1 MKLEELVKQLELAYG
16 EGLRSVV
23 LFGSAVA
30 GEHNPKKSDYN
41 VLVVVDALPLERLRA
56 VAAVSKAWAE
66 DGDPPPLTF
75 TNSEWRSS
83 ADIFPMEYADI
94 LERHR
99 ILLGIPPF
107 DGIKVSPSDLRLQV
121 EQQTMGKLLQ
131 LRQATMGAGGD
142 TRLQIEVLEK
152 SLSTLMVIFRGVS
165 RLHGQV
171 PSQDYEEL
179 TRQLAQRASFAPDP
193 FVRVIQHV
201 RGTSKIPR
209 EAAARILEGYL
220 GAMERL
226 VAYLDEFRG

>member
-1 MKLEELVKQLELAYG
+1 MKLDELVRQLQLAYADA
-16 EGLRSVV
+16 LRSVV

-30 GEHNPKKSDYN
+30 GEHNPKNSDYN
-41 VLVVVDALPLERLRA
+41 VLVIVDALPLERLRA
-56 VAAVSKAWAE
+56 VAAGTKGWAE
-66 DGDPPPLTF
+66 GGNPPPLTF

-99 ILLGIPPF
+99 VLFGDPPF
-107 DGIKVSPSDLRLQV
+107 DGIRVAPSDLRLQV

-142 TRLQIEVLEK
+142 SKLQLEVLEK

-165 RLHGQV
+165 RLVGQA

-179 TRQLAQRASFAPDP
+179 TRSLAQRAGFSPEP
-193 FVRVIQHV
+193 FVKVIRHV
-201 RGTSKIPR
+201 RGTEKISR
-209 EAAARILEGYL
+209 ESAA
-220 GAMERL
+220 
-226 VAYLDEFRG
+226 

>member
-1 MKLEELVKQLELAYG
+1 MKLEELVRQLQLAYG
-16 EGLRSVV
+16 PGLRSVV

-41 VLVVVDALPLERLRA
+41 ILVIVDSLPLDKLRA

-66 DGDPPPLTF
+66 DGNPPPMTF
-75 TNSEWRSS
+75 TSNEWRSS

-99 ILLGIPPF
+99 VLFGTPPF
-107 DGIKVSPSDLRLQV
+107 EGIRVTPSDLRLQV

-142 TRLQIEVLEK
+142 SRLQLEVLEK

-179 TRQLAQRASFAPDP
+179 TRQLAQRAGFAPEP
-193 FVRVIQHV
+193 FVKVIRHV
-201 RGTSKIPR
+201 RGTEKIPR
-209 EAAARILEGYL
+209 ESAAGILEAYL
-220 GAMERL
+220 AAMERL
-226 VAYLDEFRG
+226 VSYLNEFRG